1 MTNLQRHEA
10 EWALPPLS
18 SEDERL
24 IDAYVRTGRT
34 VDDLPYTDEFEQ
46 MCQDLGINES
56 RAARHEVFR
65 KLANLRKQGRLPRS
79 NVRTFLGTRR
89 TKR

>member
-18 SEDERL
+18 AEEERL
-24 IDAYVRTGRT
+24 IDAYVRTGRS

-46 MCQDLGINES
+46 LCQDLGIDET
-56 RAARHEVFR
+56 RTARHEVFR

-79 NVRTFLGTRR
+79 NVRPFLAARR